1 MCHPTS
7 IHLLLKFTNYIMG
20 PISYENGAISL
31 SEIKN
36 AADKIQGH
44 ANVTPVFQCSALDAM
59 AGLDLYFK
67 CEVFQKTGS
76 FKFRGAFNAVSCLAS
91 SKASALTPSAAEKD
105 PVSVVTHSSGNHAA
119 AIALAAQMHN
129 IIAHIV
135 VPSNTPR
142 IKQEA
147 VKSYGGNLILCEPTI
162 EAREAGC
169 AAVQAENPG
178 ATFIPPY
185 NHPWVICGQGTIG
198 IEFLQQMASFSNSPP
213 ATKTGASN
221 SNNEISQLDAII
233 VPVSGGGM
241 IGGIAVA
248 AKSLNPSIKII
259 AAEPCGKNNAADVA
273 ACKAAQELIHCAKPD
288 TICDGL
294 QARLGSITWPIV
306 RDLVDEVVVVTEEEV
321 VEAMKLCYERMKV
334 VVEPS
339 GAAGLAAALQLKQ
352 QKPEFS
358 VNVKKVGVILCGGNV
373 DFDGKVP
380 GFWNTWLS

>member
-1 MCHPTS
+1 MD
-7 IHLLLKFTNYIMG
+7 

-31 SEIKN
+31 AEIE
-36 AADKIQGH
+36 AAANRIIGH
-44 ANVTPVFQCSALDAM
+44 AVVTPVLKCSALDEK
-59 AGLDLYFK
+59 AGLEVYFK

-76 FKFRGAFNAVSCLAS
+76 FKFRGDFNAISCLVS
-91 SKASALTPSAAEKD
+91 STAEDTAAAEN
-105 PVSVVTHSSGNHAA
+105 PSVPSVVTHSSGNHAA
-119 AIALAAQMHN
+119 AIALAAKMHN
-129 IIAHIV
+129 ILAHVV

-147 VKSYGGNLILCEPTI
+147 VESYGGNLILCEPTI

-169 AAVQAENPG
+169 AAVQAEHIG
-178 ATFIPPY
+178 AAFIPPY

-198 IEFLQQMASFSNSPP
+198 LEFLQQMASLELSSP
-213 ATKTGASN
+213 ATKDAAAAAAN
-221 SNNEISQLDAII
+221 YHNNFSQLDAII

-241 IGGIAVA
+241 ISGIAVA
-248 AKSLNPSIKII
+248 VKSLNPSIKII

-273 ACKAAQELIHCAKPD
+273 KCKAAGELMPCVKPD

-306 RDLVDEVVVVTEEEV
+306 RDLVDEVVVVSEEQV
-321 VEAMKLCYERMKV
+321 VEAMQLSYERMKV

-352 QKPEFS
+352 QKPEFAAD
-358 VNVKKVGVILCGGNV
+358 VKKVGVVLCGGNV

-380 GFWNTWLS
+380 GFWNMWL

>member
-1 MCHPTS
+1 MEPT
-7 IHLLLKFTNYIMG
+7 
-20 PISYENGAISL
+20 SYENGAISL
-31 SEIKN
+31 EEIKK
-36 AADKIQGH
+36 AADRIHGH
-44 ANVTPVFQCSALDAM
+44 AIITPVVQCSWLDER
-59 AGLDLYFK
+59 AGFDIYCK

-76 FKFRGAFNAVSCLAS
+76 FKFRGAFNAISCLAS
-91 SKASALTPSAAEKD
+91 ATATTEAAMTAETD

-119 AIALAAQMHN
+119 AIALAAKLHN
-129 IIAHIV
+129 LPAHIV

-147 VKSYGGNLILCEPTI
+147 VKTYGGNLILCDPTLQ
-162 EAREAGC
+162 AREEGC
-169 AAVQAENPG
+169 AAIQASEN

-198 IEFLQQMASFSNSPP
+198 LEFMQQMASTSSPVIE
-213 ATKTGASN
+213 SSD
-221 SNNEISQLDAII
+221 SNNTNFSHLDAII

-241 IGGIAVA
+241 ISGIAVA

-273 ACKAAQELIHCAKPD
+273 ACKAANELISCAKPD

-306 RDLVDEVVVVTEEEV
+306 RDLVDEVVVVTEEQV
-321 VEAMKLCYERMKV
+321 VEAMQLCYERMKV

-339 GAAGLAAALQLKQ
+339 GAAGVAAALQLKQ

-358 VNVKKVGVILCGGNV
+358 ATITKVGVILCGGNV
-373 DFDGKVP
+373 DFEGKVP
-380 GFWNTWLS
+380 GFWNTWL

>member
-1 MCHPTS
+1 MQ
-7 IHLLLKFTNYIMG
+7 

-31 SEIKN
+31 AEIEN
-36 AADKIQGH
+36 AAKRIH
-44 ANVTPVFQCSALDAM
+44 SNAIVTPVFRCSALDEM
-59 AGLDLYFK
+59 ADLSLYFK

-76 FKFRGAFNAVSCLAS
+76 FKFRGAFNAISNLAS
-91 SKASALTPSAAEKD
+91 ETTAAKTNPAASKQP
-105 PVSVVTHSSGNHAA
+105 PSVVTHSSGNHAA
-119 AIALAAQMHN
+119 AIALAAKMHN
-129 IIAHIV
+129 IPAHIV

-169 AAVQAENPG
+169 AAVQTETG

-198 IEFLQQMASFSNSPP
+198 LEFMQQMTTFDDGNAARTKNKNSV
-213 ATKTGASN
+213 
-221 SNNEISQLDAII
+221 NNYSQLDAII

-241 IGGIAVA
+241 ISGIAVA
-248 AKSLNPSIKII
+248 AKSLNPLIKII
-259 AAEPCGKNNAADVA
+259 AAEPCGRNKNAADVA
-273 ACKAAQELIHCAKPD
+273 ACKEAQNLVLSCPKPD

-306 RDLVDEVVVVTEEEV
+306 RDLVDEVVVITEEQV
-321 VEAMKLCYERMKV
+321 VEAMQLCYERLKV

-352 QKPEFS
+352 QKPELFAD
-358 VNVKKVGVILCGGNV
+358 VQNVGVILCGGNV
-373 DFDGKVP
+373 DLEGKIP
-380 GFWNTWLS
+380 GFWNKWLE